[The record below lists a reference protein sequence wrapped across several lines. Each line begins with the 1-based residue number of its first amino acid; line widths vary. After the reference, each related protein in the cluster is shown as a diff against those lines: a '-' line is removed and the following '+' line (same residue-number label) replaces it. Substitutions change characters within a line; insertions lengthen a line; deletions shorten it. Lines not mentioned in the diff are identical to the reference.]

1 MAEEVNSKALAAGS
15 TANRLG
21 IPSQNRLEDVD
32 IRPDAGTTAD
42 PHPRGAGSGDAAF
55 ATPPDCGVHLS
66 RYRATICRL
75 GFHETRRAIRTNGR
89 NNEFTPPP
97 SSAPAA
103 SSE

>member
-42 PHPRGAGSGDAAF
+42 PHPRAAGSGDAAF
-55 ATPPDCGVHLS
+55 ANAAGLRGPLIEVSGYDLPNGVP
-66 RYRATICRL
+66 RD
-75 GFHETRRAIRTNGR
+75 
-89 NNEFTPPP
+89 
-97 SSAPAA
+97 APGN
-103 SSE
+103 SDK